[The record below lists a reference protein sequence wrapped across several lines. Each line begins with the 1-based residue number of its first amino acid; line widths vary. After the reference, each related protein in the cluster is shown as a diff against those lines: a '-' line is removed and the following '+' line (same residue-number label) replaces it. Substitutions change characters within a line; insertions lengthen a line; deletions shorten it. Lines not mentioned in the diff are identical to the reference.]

1 MELRKVA
8 IIGFGQSKFQYRR
21 DDASY
26 AELVQEAVL
35 STMEDAGTS
44 IDDIEAVVFSL
55 APDSLIGVGSAE
67 RWCVDA
73 IGASNKPFMR
83 INTGGSTGIS
93 SVQAGYYHIASGLYD
108 CVLVAG
114 ADKVGESGDSQIIL
128 NKMWDPVY
136 ERQLPLNAINMLAL
150 SAVRYMHKYGM
161 TERHMAMVTVKN
173 RKNASRNPYAHLRK
187 ETSIEEVL
195 ASRLISWPIKLF
207 DACPQSSG
215 GAAMILA
222 SEDVAKRFCPNPAWI
237 KGVGHSSETYYQG
250 DRMGPA
256 AVCDHADASAL
267 GKSFVN
273 AYRMAGIKDPAKEV
287 DVAELY
293 APFSNTEYHAIDAA
307 GLCSRGESLRLMEEG
322 YFDLNGPK
330 PVNPSGGTLCTNPI
344 AVTAMVRVGEAALQV
359 MGKAAEKQ
367 VKGVKT
373 AIASGNGGDHEFF
386 GTVVLGREP

>member
-1 MELRKVA
+1 MGPRRVA
-8 IIGFGQSKFQYRR
+8 IIGFGQSRFRHRR

-26 AELVQEAVL
+26 PELVQEAMVVAL
-35 STMEDAGTS
+35 QDAGVS

-55 APDSLIGVGSAE
+55 APDALIGIGNAE

-73 IGASNKPFMR
+73 IGASGKPFMR
-83 INTGGSTGIS
+83 VNTGGSTGIS
-93 SVQAGYYHIASGLYD
+93 SVQTAYYHIASGLYD

-128 NKMWDPVY
+128 NKMWDPIY
-136 ERQLPLNAINMLAL
+136 ERQIPLNAINMLAL

-173 RKNASRNPYAHLRK
+173 RKNASKNPYAHLRK
-187 ETSIEEVL
+187 ETTIEEVL
-195 ASRLISWPIKLF
+195 TSRILCWPIKLL

-222 SEDVAKRFCPNPAWI
+222 SEDVAKRLCSQPAWI
-237 KGVGHSSETYYQG
+237 KGLGHSSETYYQG

-256 AVCDHADASAL
+256 AVHDHADAVAL
-267 GKSFVN
+267 RQAFER
-273 AYRMAGIKDPAKEV
+273 AYAMAGITDPAKEV

-307 GLCSRGESLRLMEEG
+307 GLCQPGESLKLMEEG
-322 YFDLNGPK
+322 YFDLDGPM
-330 PVNPSGGTLCTNPI
+330 PVNPSGGVLCTNPI

-359 MGKAAEKQ
+359 MGKAGERQ
-367 VKGVKT
+367 VKGAKI
-373 AIASGNGGDHEFF
+373 AIANGNGGDHQFF
-386 GTVVLGREP
+386 GTMVLSQEP

>member
-1 MELRKVA
+1 MKQRKVA
-8 IIGFGQSKFQYRR
+8 IIGVGQSNFQFRR

-26 AELVQEAVL
+26 VELVQEAVQIALADAKL
-35 STMEDAGTS
+35 SNEE
-44 IDDIEAVVFSL
+44 IQAVVFSL

-73 IGASNKPFMR
+73 IGATNKPFMR

-93 SVQAGYYHIASGLYD
+93 SVLTGYYHVASGLFD

-136 ERQLPLNAINMLAL
+136 ERQIPLNAINMLAL

-173 RKNASRNPYAHLRK
+173 RHNASKNPHAHLRK
-187 ETSIEEVL
+187 PTTIEDVL
-195 ASRLISWPIKLF
+195 ASDVLCWPIKLF

-215 GAAMILA
+215 GGAVILA
-222 SEDVAKRFCPNPAWI
+222 SEEVAKRVCARPAWI
-237 KGVGHSSETYYQG
+237 KGVAHSSETYFQG
-250 DRMGPA
+250 DRMGPKLLH
-256 AVCDHADASAL
+256 DHGDATAL
-267 GKSFVN
+267 AESFQK
-273 AYRMAGIKDPAKEV
+273 AYSMAGIKNPAKEV

-307 GLCSRGESLRLMEEG
+307 GLCKQGEGLKLMEEG
-322 YFDLNGPK
+322 YFNVDGPM

-344 AVTAMVRVGEAALQV
+344 AVTAMIRTAEAALQV
-359 MGKAAEKQ
+359 MGRAGERQ
-367 VKGVKT
+367 IKGANI
-373 AIASGNGGDHEFF
+373 AIANGNGGDHEYF
-386 GTVVLGREP
+386 GTIVLSNEP